1 MKRYFDD
8 NVFKVFLK
16 DFSFLFKIIE
26 ASKGELDLKIR
37 PRNSFNLYY
46 KGYSLA
52 KVEFCTGLPYKIL
65 INTKFL
71 DFGKDGYIL
80 KKENRFFGNP
90 SAKGEGYVSFKV
102 SAHHLH
108 PFFQKKYL
116 KGICQNINKVSS
128 SGELMFE
135 QMLITDNLNREDVF
149 FIDRQITETSLNKKR
164 MDLLALK
171 RTSNNKYHF
180 LLIEVKLG
188 NNQELRED
196 VGVQLNQYLK
206 HINSNFD
213 AWKQC
218 YEKNYQQVKETNIF
232 KKPDF
237 KKIEIVNKTKGEVAV
252 CGYSGVGKEYLEN
265 LKRTYPKIKVKQFK
279 FYL

>member
-1 MKRYFDD
+1 M
-8 NVFKVFLK
+8 
-16 DFSFLFKIIE
+16 I
-26 ASKGELDLKIR
+26 G
-37 PRNSFNLYY
+37 
-46 KGYSLA
+46 
-52 KVEFCTGLPYKIL
+52 
-65 INTKFL
+65 
-71 DFGKDGYIL
+71 
-80 KKENRFFGNP
+80 
-90 SAKGEGYVSFKV
+90 
-102 SAHHLH
+102 
-108 PFFQKKYL
+108 KKYL

-206 HINSNFD
+206 HINNNFD

-265 LKRTYPKIKVKQFK
+265 LKRTYPKIKVKQFE